1 MSSRKTSLLGY
12 GAGAVAGVSYGFN
25 PLFAKHLLENQVPI
39 YSMLFFRYAI
49 AALCMGIW
57 MVLAKES
64 LKITTKQLPILIML
78 GLLFAS
84 SSMGL
89 FEAYKYIPAG
99 LATTICYL
107 YPVFTALTMLFL
119 HKRPTA
125 RTWCSIVFTL
135 VGVGLIC
142 MPNESVAINAVGMIL
157 AIWSALSYAIYLVV
171 VNNNSRHH
179 LLRTHF
185 RRNALLRAHDFQ
197 CPASYRSH
205 SRAHQLALHSGTGAD
220 SDAYFHAFIGHI
232 HQADRRYEDC
242 RSGRVRA
249 DNRHNDRT
257 FSLWREAHG
266 EHRHRSVH
274 LCGSRSI
281 PRNRERLIIPF
292 YLVYSDLIATFVVA
306 LRLTKCRKNRK

>member
-57 MVLAKES
+57 MILAKES

-142 MPNESVAINAVGMIL
+142 MPSESVAINAVGMIL

-171 VNNNSRHH
+171 VNNNSRI
-179 LLRTHF
+179 
-185 RRNALLRAHDFQ
+185 RNISAH
-197 CPASYRSH
+197 A
-205 SRAHQLALHSGTGAD
+205 
-220 SDAYFHAFIGHI
+220 I
-232 HQADRRYEDC
+232 
-242 RSGRVRA
+242 
-249 DNRHNDRT
+249 T
-257 FSLWREAHG
+257 F
-266 EHRHRSVH
+266 
-274 LCGSRSI
+274 
-281 PRNRERLIIPF
+281 
-292 YLVYSDLIATFVVA
+292 Y
-306 LRLTKCRKNRK
+306 